1 MREKHG
7 LSKSP
12 EYRIWAGI
20 CQRCGNE
27 KRDEFVHYGGAGIK
41 LCAEWR
47 GSFLAFYQHIGP
59 RPSKAHSVDR
69 IDNSK
74 GYEPGNVRWAT
85 PEQQAQNS
93 SVARPVTYRGRTL
106 TVSEW
111 SRETGIGF
119 TTLIARLNRGIP
131 LEEVFSPVP
140 LVGRGQVATRIEHG
154 GKNLTLREWSE
165 TVGISKSTL
174 KKRIAAGI
182 PIERALQNPMPKP
195 ATT

>member
-7 LSKSP
+7 LSKTP

-20 CQRCGNE
+20 CQRCNNSKRNE
-27 KRDEFVHYGGAGIK
+27 FNRYGGSGIT

-47 GSFLAFYQHIGP
+47 ESFSAFYQALGP
-59 RPSKAHSVDR
+59 RPSPRHSVDR

-74 GYEPGNVRWAT
+74 GYEPRNVRWAT

-93 SVARPVTYRGRTL
+93 SIARPVTYRGRTM

-111 SRETGIGF
+111 ARETGIGF

-131 LEEVFSPVP
+131 LDDVFSAER
-140 LVGRGQVATRIEHG
+140 LVGKGQPPRMLEYG
-154 GKNLTLREWSE
+154 GQRLSVGEWARKIGVE
-165 TVGISKSTL
+165 KRTL
-174 KKRIAAGI
+174 KKRLSAGI
-182 PIERALQNPMPKP
+182 PIERALQNPMPKRE
-195 ATT
+195 